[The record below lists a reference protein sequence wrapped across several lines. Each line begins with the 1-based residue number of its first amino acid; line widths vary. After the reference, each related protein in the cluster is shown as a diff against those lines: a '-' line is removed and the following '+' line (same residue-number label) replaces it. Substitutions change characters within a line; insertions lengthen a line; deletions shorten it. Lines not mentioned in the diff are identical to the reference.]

1 MNSID
6 RYFLAHDHAAELL
19 REAQRE
25 RLRRAALAVTRPGRT
40 HRFGIRIAVGWWRR
54 LIPRPAG

>member
-19 REAQRE
+19 REAQGE
-25 RLRRAALAVTRPGRT
+25 RLRRAALAVSRT
-40 HRFGIRIAVGWWRR
+40 DRTDRFGIRIALRWRR
-54 LIPRPAG
+54 PLVPRPAG